1 MNTVLSENFRKYR
14 LAAGMTQEQVAASLN
29 INAQI
34 VSRWECGTTLP
45 DILTLP
51 VLARLYGITVDD
63 FYKKNSIAYD
73 NYAQRLS
80 AVYEKTSD
88 PEDFLRCVLEFQQLM
103 KDGALSAADGWH
115 LATVYHQM
123 LHDCKEKALYWYDSA
138 IASSRQEN
146 PHIYRRARDLRMK
159 LLLQTGDRSAVI
171 AQLEEACSSPSAE
184 AEDWDLLLHAR
195 ILTENYEEGY
205 RAFLHAIRI
214 WPNNWPL
221 YIHGGEI
228 CQALKKYD
236 EAFGYWDKAGKIGT
250 YFHDEVYCKAY
261 CYEDMGEFDKAAR
274 ILFDLAD
281 TLRREHYDVEAEMA
295 EEDARIMK
303 GKTNI

>member
-14 LAAGMTQEQVAASLN
+14 LAVGMTQEQVAASLN
-29 INAQI
+29 INAQT

-45 DILTLP
+45 D
-51 VLARLYGITVDD
+51 
-63 FYKKNSIAYD
+63 
-73 NYAQRLS
+73 
-80 AVYEKTSD
+80 
-88 PEDFLRCVLEFQQLM
+88 
-103 KDGALSAADGWH
+103 
-115 LATVYHQM
+115 
-123 LHDCKEKALYWYDSA
+123 
-138 IASSRQEN
+138 
-146 PHIYRRARDLRMK
+146 
-159 LLLQTGDRSAVI
+159 
-171 AQLEEACSSPSAE
+171 
-184 AEDWDLLLHAR
+184 

-303 GKTNI
+303 GKTII